1 MEMNRIL
8 EKIQIRVEDGYDY
21 FKFPFHSATCKGD
34 FEDVKKIHESNE
46 YPIDMR
52 DDNGCTALHVAAYLN
67 DASIAEYL
75 CANQVSLY
83 QKDGND
89 DDGLTPLS
97 YAVIRDSGEF
107 MNMVFSL
114 DESIQDKH
122 KIFARDYRGRDPFQ
136 MAVICDS
143 WKVLEKLIA
152 ENREI
157 SLYDFRT
164 KDLNEIGSPYN
175 LLQIA
180 AIKNSV
186 RCAEVLIKNKADF
199 RSVGDDER
207 GRMPID
213 LANEHDSVEVR
224 NVLIDAMRSAAKKSL
239 RSANF
244 FDNLRV
250 KVKMNMIE
258 VLGNQYA
265 DSREA
270 SEHTGKT
277 IVEINKWLE
286 DDDNSSANRLT
297 FKESLFPWMSKIGAS
312 ALIWAWYLLSGSF
325 MFLNFTQFWKW
336 MLGIE

>member
-1 MEMNRIL
+1 MQMNRIL
-8 EKIQIRVEDGYDY
+8 EKIEIRVQDGYEY
-21 FKFPFHSATCKGD
+21 FKFPFHCATCRGKL
-34 FEDVKKIHESNE
+34 EDVKKIHKRGEHAL
-46 YPIDMR
+46 DMT
-52 DDNGCTALHVAAYLN
+52 DDNGCTALHVAAYRN
-67 DASIAEYL
+67 DASIAKYL
-75 CANQVSLY
+75 CANKVSLF

-89 DDGLTPLS
+89 DNGLTPVS
-97 YAVIRDSGEF
+97 YAVIRDSDEF

-114 DESIQDKH
+114 DETIQK
-122 KIFARDYRGRDPFQ
+122 KREIFARDYRGRDPFQ

-152 ENREI
+152 ENRENFRHG
-157 SLYDFRT
+157 LYE
-164 KDLNEIGSPYN
+164 KDLDEIGNPYN

-186 RCAEVLIKNKADF
+186 RCAEVLIKNKVDF
-199 RSVGDDER
+199 RSVGDDEK

-213 LANEHDSVEVR
+213 LANEHNSVDVR
-224 NVLIDAMRSAAKKSL
+224 NVLIDAMRSATKKSL
-239 RSANF
+239 RSADF

-250 KVKMNMIE
+250 KTKMNMIE
-258 VLGNQYA
+258 VLGNQYV

-286 DDDNSSANRLT
+286 NDDNSSANRLT
-297 FKESLFPWMSKIGAS
+297 FRESFFPWVSKIS
-312 ALIWAWYLLSGSF
+312 AGGLIWAWYLFSGSF

-336 MLGIE
+336 MFGIE

>member
-1 MEMNRIL
+1 MEMSRIL
-8 EKIQIRVEDGYDY
+8 EKIEIRVQDGYDY
-21 FKFPFHSATCKGD
+21 FKFPFHNATCRGKL
-34 FEDVKKIHESNE
+34 EDVKKIHERGE
-46 YPIDMR
+46 HALDMM

-75 CANQVSLY
+75 CANKVSPL
-83 QKDGND
+83 QRDGNGE
-89 DDGLTPLS
+89 DGLTPLS
-97 YAVIRDSGEF
+97 YAVIGDSDEF
-107 MNMVFSL
+107 MNVVFSL
-114 DESIQDKH
+114 DEAILKKRD
-122 KIFARDYRGRDPFQ
+122 IFSRDYRGRDPFQ

-143 WKVLEKLIA
+143 WKVLEKLISK
-152 ENREI
+152 NKEI
-157 SLYDFRT
+157 FSNSIHQ
-164 KDLNEIGSPYN
+164 KKLNEIGNPYN

-186 RCAEVLIKNKADF
+186 RCAEVLIQNKVDF

-213 LANEHDSVEVR
+213 LANEHDSVDVR

-258 VLGNQYA
+258 VLGNQYV

-270 SEHTGKT
+270 SEHTEKT
-277 IVEINKWLE
+277 IVEINEWLE
-286 DDDNSSANRLT
+286 NDDNRSANRLT
-297 FKESLFPWMSKIGAS
+297 FKESFLPWVSKISAG
-312 ALIWAWYLLSGSF
+312 ALIWAWYIFSGSF

-336 MLGIE
+336 ILGIE

>member
-1 MEMNRIL
+1 MKMNRIL

-21 FKFPFHSATCKGD
+21 FKFPFHSATWRGD
-34 FEDVKKIHESNE
+34 LEEVKQHHKRDEHA
-46 YPIDMR
+46 IDMR
-52 DDNGCTALHVAAYLN
+52 DDNGCTALHVAAYRN
-67 DASIAEYL
+67 DVSIAEYL
-75 CANQVSLY
+75 CANKVSLF

-89 DDGLTPLS
+89 DNGLTPVS
-97 YAVIRDSGEF
+97 YAVIRDSDEF

-114 DESIQDKH
+114 DESIQDKY

-152 ENREI
+152 ENNELF
-157 SLYDFRT
+157 LYDLCR
-164 KDLNEIGSPYN
+164 KDLNEIGRPYN

-186 RCAEVLIKNKADF
+186 RCAEVLIKNKVDF
-199 RSVGDDER
+199 RSVGDDEK

-213 LANEHDSVEVR
+213 LANEHDSVDVR
-224 NVLIDAMRSAAKKSL
+224 NVLIGAMRSAAKKSL

-244 FDNLRV
+244 FDNLRA
-250 KVKMNMIE
+250 KAKMNMIE
-258 VLGNQYA
+258 VLGNQYV

-286 DDDNSSANRLT
+286 NDDNSSANRLT
-297 FKESLFPWMSKIGAS
+297 FKESFFPWVSKISAG

-325 MFLNFTQFWKW
+325 MFLYFTQLWKR

>member
-1 MEMNRIL
+1 MKMNRIL
-8 EKIQIRVEDGYDY
+8 EKIEIRVEDGYDC
-21 FKFPFHSATCKGD
+21 FKFPFHSATWRGD
-34 FEDVKKIHESNE
+34 LEEVKQHHKRDEHA
-46 YPIDMR
+46 IDMR
-52 DDNGCTALHVAAYLN
+52 DDNGCTALHVAAYQN

-75 CANQVSLY
+75 CANKVSLF

-89 DDGLTPLS
+89 DNGLTPLS
-97 YAVIRDSGEF
+97 YAVIRDSDEF

-114 DESIQDKH
+114 DESILEKH

-199 RSVGDDER
+199 RSVGDDEK

-213 LANEHDSVEVR
+213 LANEHDSVDVR
-224 NVLIDAMRSAAKKSL
+224 DALIDAMRSAAKKSL

-286 DDDNSSANRLT
+286 DDDNRSANRLT
-297 FKESLFPWMSKIGAS
+297 LNESFLPWVSKIGAG
-312 ALIWAWYLLSGSF
+312 ALIWIWYLLSGSF
-325 MFLNFTQFWKW
+325 MFLYFTQFWKR